1 MSEHDEMDPEELA
14 LEDLELE
21 DLDED
26 VALLVADEPDAEFR
40 VRSEEHEVVELDDEA
55 LHDL

>member
-26 VALLVADEPDAEFR
+26 ETLLVAGGPEAEFR
-40 VRSEEHEVVELDDEA
+40 LRSEEHEVVELDDDV
-55 LHDL
+55 LGDL

>member
-26 VALLVADEPDAEFR
+26 AALLVADGPEAEFR
-40 VRSEEHEVVELDDEA
+40 LRSEEHEVVELDDDA
-55 LHDL
+55 LSGL